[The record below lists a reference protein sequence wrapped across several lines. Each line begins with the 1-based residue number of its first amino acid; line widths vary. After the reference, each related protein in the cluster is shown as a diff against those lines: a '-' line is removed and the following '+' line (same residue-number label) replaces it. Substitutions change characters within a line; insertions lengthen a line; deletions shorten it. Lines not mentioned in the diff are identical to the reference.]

1 MLRALLCWLAI
12 VASLKAVHAQNVPDV
27 SRADQTTI
35 KRAYGEK
42 VAAKIFSNDL
52 AALRADMLKKSG
64 ANIPGYDCKGD
75 RLSAMYEALPFPIQ
89 KDVFS
94 WVERYLVDCEPRA
107 QRNLMIIVEN
117 DHARAI
123 ELLPGETKADPR
135 LQRDAIGAAKAMAAA
150 ENPKG
155 CERSWTTDTR
165 AVEPYKDAK
174 TPWVERWS
182 FDLCGKKAVVEMS
195 FLPSPG
201 AGTNYT
207 AKLVK

>member
-1 MLRALLCWLAI
+1 MIRLLAFLI
-12 VASLKAVHAQNVPDV
+12 AVSFPFAQAFAENIPDV
-27 SRADQTTI
+27 SRADQTAI

-52 AALRADMLKKSG
+52 GALRADMLKKSG

-75 RLSAMYEALPFPIQ
+75 RVSAMYEALPFPIQ
-89 KDVFS
+89 KNVFT

-150 ENPKG
+150 ENPQG

-174 TPWVERWS
+174 TPWTERWS
-182 FDLCGKKAVVEMS
+182 FDFCGKKAVVEMS
-195 FLPSPG
+195 FLPSPN

-207 AKLVK
+207 AKLIK

>member
-1 MLRALLCWLAI
+1 MLRTLLCWLAI
-12 VASLKAVHAQNVPDV
+12 VSSLTAVHAENVPDV
-27 SRADQTTI
+27 SRADQAAI

-52 AALRADMLKKSG
+52 GALRADMLKKSG
-64 ANIPGYDCKGD
+64 ANIPGYDCKGE
-75 RLSAMYEALPFPIQ
+75 RMSALYEALPFPIQ

-150 ENPKG
+150 ENPQG

-165 AVEPYKDAK
+165 AVEAYKDSK
-174 TPWVERWS
+174 TPWTERWS

-201 AGTNYT
+201 AGTSYT

>member
-1 MLRALLCWLAI
+1 MLRLLTCFLMLGFSA
-12 VASLKAVHAQNVPDV
+12 AQAENIPDV
-27 SRADQTTI
+27 SRADQTAI
-35 KRAYGEK
+35 KRAYGDK

-52 AALRADMLKKSG
+52 AELRADMLKKSG
-64 ANIPGYDCKGD
+64 ADIPGYDCKGN
-75 RLSAMYEALPFPIQ
+75 RMSAMVEALPFPIR

-150 ENPKG
+150 ENPHG

-174 TPWVERWS
+174 TPWTERWS
-182 FDLCGKKAVVEMS
+182 FDLCGKTAVVEMS
-195 FLPSPG
+195 FLPGG
-201 AGTNYT
+201 ASGTTYT

>member
-1 MLRALLCWLAI
+1 MLRTLLCWLAI
-12 VASLKAVHAQNVPDV
+12 VSSLTAVHAENVPDV
-27 SRADQTTI
+27 SRTDQAAI

-42 VAAKIFSNDL
+42 VAAKIFSTDL

-89 KDVFS
+89 KNVFS

-123 ELLPGETKADPR
+123 ELLPGETKTDPR

-150 ENPKG
+150 ENPQG

-165 AVEPYKDAK
+165 AVEAYKDSK
-174 TPWVERWS
+174 TPWTERWS

-201 AGTNYT
+201 AGTSYT
-207 AKLVK
+207 VKLVK